1 VLLVWFVLWFQPS
14 SEHLLDVIDATRI
27 AEIESFHGRESFED
41 VGLAT
46 SSLVKAVVGRI
57 WQL

>member
-1 VLLVWFVLWFQPS
+1 VLFVWFVLWLQPS
-14 SEHLLDVIDATRI
+14 SEDLLDVIDATRI
-27 AEIESFHGRESFED
+27 ARIESFHGRESFEY

-46 SSLVKAVVGRI
+46 SSLVKAVVGGI